1 MDDQTSIT
9 NTALNYIEG
18 WYQANK
24 GRMQRALHPK
34 LVKRRFV
41 SNKKIWKVD
50 TPWML
55 QATNEGQGRLP
66 DPEGG
71 NIDIKI
77 LDIAGNIASVKIV
90 SVKFIDYIHMV
101 KIDEKWVIV
110 DVLWE
115 FVV

>member
-18 WYQANK
+18 WYQANED
-24 GRMQRALHPK
+24 RMRQALHPK

-41 SNKKIWKVD
+41 SPEKIWKVD
-50 TPWML
+50 TPWMV
-55 QATNEGQGRLP
+55 QATHEGQGRLP

-71 NIDIKI
+71 KITITI
-77 LDIAGNIASVKIV
+77 LDIASNIASVKII

-101 KIDEKWVIV
+101 KEDEQWRIV
-110 DVLWE
+110 DVLWD
-115 FVV
+115 FVA